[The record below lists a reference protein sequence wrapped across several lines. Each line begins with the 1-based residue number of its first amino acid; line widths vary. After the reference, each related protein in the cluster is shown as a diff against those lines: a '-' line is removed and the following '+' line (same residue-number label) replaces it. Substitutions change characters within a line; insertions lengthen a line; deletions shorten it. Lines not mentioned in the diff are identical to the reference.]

1 MTWLTS
7 HPFKIIKHEWDMRYS
22 RIDNSLFKRNRWDFM
37 QRMEA
42 KSVAVF
48 NSNDIMPTSAD
59 GTMPFRQA
67 TDIFY
72 LSGVD
77 QEETVLMLC
86 PDHPDERLREVLF
99 VRETSELIAKWE
111 GEKLTQEQATEVSG
125 IATVYWEQDFKK
137 VLATV
142 VNECDN
148 IYLNSN
154 EHTRATIEVETRDAR
169 FMQWCR
175 GKYPLHTY
183 RRCAP
188 ILHGLRAVKHDIE
201 IALMRQAMDI
211 SAKGFDRVLR
221 FTEPGVWEFEIEAE
235 LSHEFLR
242 GRANGFA
249 YTPIIASG
257 RNACILHY
265 IENNCQ
271 CKDGEVILM
280 DAASEYAN
288 YDSDLTRAFPV
299 NGRFTQRQKDVYNA
313 VLRVQKAGIDMM
325 RTGTLLRDY
334 EKEIARLMESEL
346 IGLGLISRHDVEK
359 QDPKNPAYRRYY
371 YHNTSH
377 FLGLDTHDVA
387 YFSRPLQV
395 GNVLTV
401 EPGIY
406 IEEEGLGIRIEDNIL
421 VTANGPVNLMSHIP
435 KEVDEIEAIMNS

>member
-1 MTWLTS
+1 MDPQS
-7 HPFKIIKHEWDMRYS
+7 I
-22 RIDNSLFKRNRWDFM
+22 
-37 QRMEA
+37 
-42 KSVAVF
+42 AVF

-59 GTMPFRQA
+59 GTMPFKQA

-72 LSGVD
+72 LCGID
-77 QEETVLMLC
+77 QEETILVLC
-86 PDHPDERLREVLF
+86 PNHPDERMREVLF

-111 GEKLTQEQATEVSG
+111 GEKLTQEQATDVSG
-125 IATVYWEQDFKK
+125 IATVFWEHDFKK
-137 VLATV
+137 VFAGM
-142 VNECDN
+142 VNECQH

-154 EHTRATIEVETRDAR
+154 EHTRATVEVQTRDAR
-169 FMQWCR
+169 FLQWCR
-175 GKYPLHTY
+175 EKYPLHTY

-188 ILHGLRAVKHDIE
+188 ILHGLRAVKHEIE
-201 IALMRQAMDI
+201 VAIMRKAMDI
-211 SAKGFDRVLR
+211 TNRGFERVLG
-221 FTEPGVWEFEIEAE
+221 FVKPGVWEFEIEAE
-235 LSHEFLR
+235 LSHEFLSS
-242 GRANGFA
+242 RANGFA

-271 CKDGEVILM
+271 CKPGEVVLM
-280 DAASEYAN
+280 DAACEYAN

-299 NGRFTQRQKDVYNA
+299 SGRFTQRQKDVYNA
-313 VLRVQKAGIDMM
+313 VLRVQKAGIEMM
-325 RTGTLLRDY
+325 RPGTLLRDY

-346 IGLGLISRHDVEK
+346 IGLGLITRHDIEK

-387 YFSRPLQV
+387 FFSRPLHT

-406 IEEEGLGIRIEDNIL
+406 IKEEGLGIRIEDNIL
-421 VTANGPVNLMSHIP
+421 VTDNGPVNLMAHIA
-435 KEVDEIEAIMNS
+435 KEVEEIEDLMNRK

>member
-1 MTWLTS
+1 
-7 HPFKIIKHEWDMRYS
+7 MRYS
-22 RIDNSLFKRNRWDFM
+22 RIDNALFKRNRWDFM
-37 QRMEA
+37 QRMEPR
-42 KSVAVF
+42 SVAVF

-59 GTMPFRQA
+59 GTMPFKQA

-72 LSGVD
+72 LSGID
-77 QEETVLMLC
+77 QEESVLMLC

-125 IATVYWEQDFKK
+125 VTTVYWEQEFKK
-137 VLATV
+137 VFATV
-142 VNECDN
+142 VNECDH

-154 EHTRATIEVETRDAR
+154 EHTRATVEVETRDAR
-169 FMQWCR
+169 FLKWCME
-175 GKYPLHTY
+175 KYPVHTY
-183 RRCAP
+183 RRSAP

-201 IALMRQAMDI
+201 IAIMRKAMDI
-211 SAKGFDRVLR
+211 TAKGFDRVLR
-221 FTEPGVWEFEIEAE
+221 FTEPGVWEYEIEAE

-242 GRANGFA
+242 SRANGFA

-280 DAASEYAN
+280 DAACEYAN

-299 NGRFTQRQKDVYNA
+299 SGRFTQRQKDVYNA

-325 RTGTLLRDY
+325 RPGTLLRDY

-346 IGLGLISRHDVEK
+346 ISLGLISRHDVEK

-387 YFSRPLQV
+387 YFSRPLQA

-406 IEEEGLGIRIEDNIL
+406 IKEEGLGIRIEDNIL
-421 VTANGPVNLMSHIP
+421 VTENGPVNLMSHIP